1 MWLNDLICDLAPP
14 CSQQLCNTIGTI
26 VTIAL
31 TVSGLGLLTTGL
43 ICTNTG
49 KWVSDKGDCLN
60 IYIAGILMTF
70 IMSILWLFA
79 VLFWLLEHCDKPA
92 TATATATVSNPVIMV
107 QARRRDSRDSRDSK
121 DSKDSKD
128 SPKLSAKKKNSP
140 LQVLVS

>member
-1 MWLNDLICDLAPP
+1 MWLNDLNCDLAPK
-14 CSQQLCNTIGTI
+14 CSERFCNTIGTI

-60 IYIAGILMTF
+60 IYISGILMTF
-70 IMSILWLFA
+70 IISIIWLFG
-79 VLFWLLEHCDKPA
+79 VLFWLLERCDKPA
-92 TATATATVSNPVIMV
+92 TALAVPNPVIMV
-107 QARRRDSRDSRDSK
+107 QIRR
-121 DSKDSKD
+121 SKDSKD

>member
-1 MWLNDLICDLAPP
+1 MFSDITCDLVPT
-14 CSQQLCNTIGTI
+14 CSERFYNTIGTI

-60 IYIAGILMTF
+60 IYISGILMTF
-70 IMSILWLFA
+70 IIGIVWLFLG
-79 VLFWLLEHCDKPA
+79 LFWLAEHCDKPA
-92 TATATATVSNPVIMV
+92 TAPAVSNPVIMV
-107 QARRRDSRDSRDSK
+107 QARRSKDNK